1 MALIAG
7 IVIVVAILTLFGALA
22 LRWGVDSRDS
32 RVDSYTPTTRAG
44 MR

>member
-7 IVIVVAILTLFGALA
+7 IFIVFAILTLFGALA
-22 LRWGVDSRDS
+22 QRWGVDSRDS
-32 RVDSYTPTTRAG
+32 RIDSYTPRAG